1 MQIRPETLES
11 NLSQSLLP
19 VYIVTG
25 DETLIVEEACAAI
38 ISAAKAQGY
47 IERKILDVVAGFD
60 WSALF
65 VIAGTGSLFA
75 EREMIDLRIPSKK
88 FDKATSTALRSY
100 LDNPPEDVMLLIRT
114 QKLDGRQK
122 SNAWYKAI
130 DKMGGVVTV
139 WPVDAAHLPQWIV
152 GRARKLNMQLER
164 DAVSFLANR
173 TEGNLLALHQE
184 LDKLKLWSGSTVITL
199 AEVQKS
205 VADSAHFD
213 AFELINATLQGRGKR
228 VIRILHTLEHEGIA
242 PLAILGAFKRQID
255 AILHG
260 SKMRLPRE
268 AQQSI
273 DAARRRLSD
282 VQLKHFIAETSL
294 LDQQVKGMLTG
305 DIWQSLERLL
315 LEVAGYKTTPRLSL
329 THQFMKRW

>member
-1 MQIRPETLES
+1 MQIRPEALES
-11 NLSQSLLP
+11 DLSRSLLP
-19 VYIVTG
+19 VYMVAG

-38 ISAAKAQGY
+38 LKSAKEQGY
-47 IERKILDVVAGFD
+47 SERKILDVTTGFD

-75 EREMIDLRIPSKK
+75 EREIIDLRIPAKK
-88 FDKATSTALRSY
+88 FDKTTSAALRSY
-100 LDNPPEDVMLLIRT
+100 LEDLPADVLLLIRT
-114 QKLDGRQK
+114 QRLDNKQK
-122 SNAWYKAI
+122 STAWYKAI

-139 WPVDAAHLPQWIV
+139 WPVDAAHLPQWLAQ
-152 GRARKLNMQLER
+152 RARRLNMKIER
-164 DAVSFLANR
+164 DAIGFLANR

-184 LDKLKLWSGSTVITL
+184 LDKLKLWSGSATITL
-199 AEVQKS
+199 ADVQKS

-213 AFELINATLQGRGKR
+213 AFELMNATLQGRAKR

-255 AILHG
+255 AVLHG

-273 DAARRRLSD
+273 DSARRRLSD
-282 VQLKHFIAETSL
+282 TQLQHFAAETSL
-294 LDQQVKGMLTG
+294 LDQQVKGMLMG

-315 LEVAGYKTTPRLSL
+315 LGVAGFESTPELSATQHL
-329 THQFMKRW
+329 LKS

>member
-1 MQIRPETLES
+1 MQIRPEALES
-11 NLSQSLLP
+11 NLAQSLLP
-19 VYIVTG
+19 VYMVTG

-38 ISAAKAQGY
+38 ISAAKEQGY
-47 IERKILDVVAGFD
+47 SERKVLDVTTGFD

-65 VIAGTGSLFA
+65 VIAGTGSLFS
-75 EREMIDLRIPSKK
+75 EREMIDLRIPAKK
-88 FDKATSTALRSY
+88 FDKTTSAALRSY
-100 LDNPPEDVMLLIRT
+100 LEDLPADVLLLIRT
-114 QKLDGRQK
+114 QRLDSKQK

-130 DKMGGVVTV
+130 DKKGGVVTA
-139 WPVDAAHLPQWIV
+139 WPVDAAHLPQWIT
-152 GRARKLNMQLER
+152 GRANKLDLKLER
-164 DAVSFLANR
+164 DAIGFLANR

-184 LDKLKLWSGSTVITL
+184 LDKLKLWSGGTTITL

-213 AFELINATLQGRGKR
+213 AFELMNATLQGKGKR
-228 VIRILHTLEHEGIA
+228 VIRILHTLEHEGVA

-255 AILHG
+255 AVLHG

-273 DAARRRLSD
+273 DSARHRMSDTRLLYF
-282 VQLKHFIAETSL
+282 VAETSL
-294 LDQQVKGMLTG
+294 LDQQVKGMLKG

-315 LEVAGYKTTPRLSL
+315 LEVAGFKTTPDLSATQHL
-329 THQFMKRW
+329 LK